1 MRHFLLFFI
10 DYVLQRAMFI
20 RHVFLIGFELNLV
33 NVCMY
38 ESKIKTL
45 LLAHPS
51 FKIKLSKGIRG
62 IWIVG
67 TFEAMMFFDEF

>member
-1 MRHFLLFFI
+1 
-10 DYVLQRAMFI
+10 
-20 RHVFLIGFELNLV
+20 
-33 NVCMY
+33 MY

-51 FKIKLSKGIRG
+51 FQIKLDKGIRG

-67 TFEAMMFFDEF
+67 TFEAMMFFNEF